1 MRSSS
6 KSACSGVRQ
15 RLARAASLDREECA
29 GQTFCARNSLVRK
42 IPACLCQVHHLL
54 AADRGCWGC
63 ASAHREAEGRRIPG
77 SSRWVLTSTRGIA
90 SACPLTDNAHRDP
103 RRGLGRARLMPP
115 QSQLLAYGPA
125 SSVNKS
131 LELVLRRRTSPTRRP
146 GDAQR
151 PGTGHCT
158 TRFASMA
165 CRAMLASAKAGTNRP
180 PSIQT
185 ENRHLGSKWAG
196 MEHRPA
202 VYTSTLCVW

>member
-90 SACPLTDNAHRDP
+90 STCPLTDNAQGSQGP
-103 RRGLGRARLMPP
+103 GAWLGPHLMPP

-151 PGTGHCT
+151 PGTGHCDT
-158 TRFASMA
+158 LRFDGM
-165 CRAMLASAKAGTNRP
+165 
-180 PSIQT
+180 PSDA
-185 ENRHLGSKWAG
+185 RL
-196 MEHRPA
+196 R
-202 VYTSTLCVW
+202 